1 MKNKTI
7 RRRDMI
13 SCLGKTMLWS
23 YPIISSISIPA
34 HAQTSGSLEDVTPPP
49 SGFIFCQ
56 TDPSST
62 INSLGVQI
70 QNTGSAS
77 LTISSINV
85 SADIGSS
92 TWMPDITFPLVLV
105 PNETTSVSFIPNP
118 EFICSS
124 NQNPVL
130 TAVYET
136 NFGPITLMHGFG

>member
-1 MKNKTI
+1 
-7 RRRDMI
+7 
-13 SCLGKTMLWS
+13 MLWS
-23 YPIISSISIPA
+23 APIISSISIPA

-77 LTISSINV
+77 LTISSVNV